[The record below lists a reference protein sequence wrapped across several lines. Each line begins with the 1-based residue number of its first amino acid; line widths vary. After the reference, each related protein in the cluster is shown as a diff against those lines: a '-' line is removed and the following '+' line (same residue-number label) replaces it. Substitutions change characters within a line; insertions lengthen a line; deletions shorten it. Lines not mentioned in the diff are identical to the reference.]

1 MIIEQLDLETRSK
14 IYAHTKKTLRKY
26 QKGITTGKL
35 TSINF
40 AENILSNDDMLDLID
55 ETTLKDA
62 DFKDS
67 YIKYIDKLIK
77 NQNENL
83 KKTNLKNFI
92 QNNSKPTISQRI
104 ELKNLLLETGY
115 ELAIPI
121 QYLNSSDVIE
131 ISKFISTGTIDL
143 GNEKI
148 YNYVVKLN
156 KH

>member
-55 ETTLKDA
+55 ETTLKDT

-77 NQNENL
+77 TQNENL
-83 KKTNLKNFI
+83 KKTNRKNFV

-121 QYLNSSDVIE
+121 QYLNSSDIIE